1 MALTTLETDW
11 RYDMARFIKS
21 KIDRVAYNRDYI
33 SYIRM
38 IKRPTPP
45 GNYDIV
51 IGYAPSNDAYSEQT
65 LARDLNVSLAEQ
77 EMDRYLQELEEEP
90 LQEYFGDVIEN
101 RGNIW

>member
-11 RYDMARFIKS
+11 RYEMARFIKS

-38 IKRPTPP
+38 VKSEHVP
-45 GNYDIV
+45 GAYDIV
-51 IGYAPSNDAYSEQT
+51 IGYAPSNDGYSEQT
-65 LARDLNVSLAEQ
+65 LARDLNVNLAEQ
-77 EMDRYLQELEEEP
+77 EMDKYLQELEEEP
-90 LQEYFGDVIEN
+90 LQEYFGDIIEN